1 MAGQRVAGALSPG
14 KKIVQ
19 DNGMRM
25 GGLAV
30 LWRLGPRRVFQLF
43 YHLPSFLKLFWRLL
57 KDRRVPLWPKLL
69 LVFLLTYVVVPF
81 DLLPDVL
88 VGFGQIDD
96 LLVIF
101 LGLQAFVRLCPK
113 EIVREHVQAIAAG
126 K

>member
-1 MAGQRVAGALSPG
+1 MRIGSPTAL
-14 KKIVQ
+14 
-19 DNGMRM
+19 
-25 GGLAV
+25 L
-30 LWRLGPRRVFQLF
+30 RLGPRRLWQIF

-69 LVFLLTYVVVPF
+69 LILLLAYVVAPV
-81 DLLPDVL
+81 DLLPDIFL
-88 VGFGQIDD
+88 GLGQIDD

-126 K
+126 GL